1 MYNLKPE
8 RTDSWE
14 VGLTARFLNHFNL
27 DLALYTTKTYNQT
40 FDPKISV
47 SSGYSTLYVQTG
59 SVRNKGVELGLG
71 YSNEWGKFKWS
82 SNYVFSTNKN
92 EILELLENY
101 VHPET
106 GTVIT
111 KERLDVGGMGQ
122 ARFILKKGGSL
133 GDLYSTADLQRDSN
147 GNILVDQNGSVT
159 ANYNAEDIKLGS
171 VFAKCNMSWRNDFSW
186 KNLNFG
192 FMLSARIELV
202 VKFLW

>member
-14 VGLTARFLNHFNL
+14 VGLTARFLQHFNL

-59 SVRNKGVELGLG
+59 SVRNKGIELALG
-71 YSNEWGKFKWS
+71 YSNEWGKFRWS
-82 SNYVFSTNKN
+82 SNYVFSANKN
-92 EILELLENY
+92 KILELLENY

-106 GTVIT
+106 GTIIT
-111 KERLDVGGMGQ
+111 KERLDVGGMAQ
-122 ARFILKKGGSL
+122 ARFILKKGGTL
-133 GDLYSTADLQRDSN
+133 GDLYSTADLQRDNN
-147 GNILVDQNGSVT
+147 GNIMVDQNGNVT

-171 VFAKCNMSWRNDFSW
+171 VFLRATCHGEMILDGKT
-186 KNLNFG
+186 
-192 FMLSARIELV
+192 
-202 VKFLW
+202 